1 MPNPQKPDNIHLL
14 KGTYKKN
21 RHGDLK
27 KKPKIK
33 KTKVVKPEWLK
44 GEALK
49 EWQSITAI
57 LKETKLLTSVDKL
70 ILAQYSQLAGQLAD
84 DPEGFSMAA
93 HTQLRMCQQELGF
106 TPAARSKIILQDKD
120 DEAEGF

>member
-14 KGTYKKN
+14 NGTHRKD
-21 RHGDLK
+21 RHGDPK

-33 KTKVVKPEWLK
+33 STNVTKPEWLT

-49 EWQSITAI
+49 EWKSITEI
-57 LKETKLLTSVDKL
+57 LKDTKLLTSVDKL
-70 ILAQYSQLAGQLAD
+70 ILAQYCQLAGELAD
-84 DPEGFSMAA
+84 DPKGFSMAA

-106 TPAARSKIILQDKD
+106 TPAARSKIVLQDKD
-120 DEAEGF
+120 DDDEGF